1 MSIHSVRTVMAI
13 ENANRNEQEAQSI
26 DVAEDSRELDWKS
39 KSFMGSMFMGE
50 LDMELAYPYPE
61 QSAEDKAEG
70 DELLARIDAWANDA
84 IDGDQIDRDEE
95 IPAHVFKGLADLGLF
110 GIKIP
115 KKYGGL
121 GMSQTN
127 YMRILGHFCRY
138 HCGSVGATLSAHQS
152 IGIPQPLKLF
162 GTEEQKK
169 KFLPRIARGEISAFG
184 LTEPQVGSDPANLA
198 THAELNEAGTHWV
211 LNGEKL
217 WCTNGVIADLFVVMA
232 RTPDKV
238 IKGKPRKQITA
249 FIVEGKWDGVDV
261 LHRSKFMGIRAIEN
275 GVIRFTD
282 VQVPVDHVI
291 AGEGRGL
298 KLALTTLNDGRLGI
312 PAICAE
318 TTKGLVEFSARWAKT
333 RHQWGKHIGEHEAG
347 ADKLARMAAGAYAME
362 TLAFFGGALSDAGGR
377 DLRMEAATAK
387 MFNSELIS
395 ELGDLGLQFRGGR
408 GYEQEAS
415 LKRRGEHAEPI
426 ERGVRD
432 ARINRIVEGTTDIM
446 HLFLAR
452 EALDPHLKVAAPLFG
467 RASAGVKFKT
477 LLACAAKY
485 ATWYPKLWLGGLFR
499 WFGDFDG
506 RLRGHLR
513 WVDARTRK
521 LARTLFHQMI
531 LQGPK
536 LEMRQ
541 LILARVV
548 DIGAELAVMALVA
561 SRVQTELKNGDTTNV
576 GRGLYWLKSRRVVV
590 DRMFE
595 DISSNCDADARKL
608 AAELMLSAE
617 ALEDLPKPDLSPLP
631 REYGSDLTSGRQ
643 TVRASQMRQQDDAA
657 AK

>member
-1 MSIHSVRTVMAI
+1 MAI

-50 LDMELAYPYPE
+50 LDMGLAYPYPE
-61 QSAEDKAEG
+61 QSAEDRAIG
-70 DELLARIDAWANDA
+70 DDILAKIDAWAYDA
-84 IDGDQIDRDEE
+84 IDADEIDRTEE

-121 GMSQTN
+121 GLSQTN

-138 HCGSVGATLSAHQS
+138 HCASVGATLSAHQS

-162 GTEEQKK
+162 GTEEQKQK
-169 KFLPRIARGEISAFG
+169 YLPRIAKGEVSAFG
-184 LTEPQVGSDPANLA
+184 LTESGVGSDPANMTTA
-198 THAELNEAGTHWV
+198 AELNEEGTHWI

-217 WCTNGVIADLFVVMA
+217 WCTNGVIADLYVVMA

-249 FIVEGKWDGVDV
+249 FIVEGRWDGVDV

-282 VQVPVDHVI
+282 VKVPVENVI

-312 PAICAE
+312 PAICAASGQ
-318 TTKGLVEFSARWAKT
+318 GLAEFSARWAKT
-333 RHQWGKHIGEHEAG
+333 REQWGKKIGEHEAG
-347 ADKLARMAAGAYAME
+347 AEKLAQITAGAYAME
-362 TLAFFGGALSDAGGR
+362 TLAFFGGALSDQGGR

-387 MFNSELIS
+387 MFNSELAWTV
-395 ELGDLGLQFRGGR
+395 GDLGLQFRGGR
-408 GYEQEAS
+408 GYEQVSS
-415 LKRRGEHAEPI
+415 LEKRGEHAFPV
-426 ERGVRD
+426 ERGMRD

-452 EALDPHLKVAAPLFG
+452 EALDPHLRVAAPLFG
-467 RASAGVKFKT
+467 RASAGEKFKT
-477 LLACAAKY
+477 LLKCAAKY

-513 WVDARTRK
+513 WIDARTRK

-561 SRVQTELKNGDTTNV
+561 SRVQTELKNGDTTNLTK
-576 GRGLYWLKSRRVVV
+576 GLYWLASRKTVV

-595 DISSNCDADARKL
+595 DIGNNHDAAARKL
-608 AAELMLSAE
+608 ATELMNQVE
-617 ALEDLPKPDLSPLP
+617 AIEELPKPDLQPRP
-631 REYGSDLTSGRQ
+631 REFGSDLTSGRQ
-643 TVRASQMRQQDDAA
+643 TVRLSQMPEREDDAA